1 LIWRIRERRSFGRLT
16 VEGRRIRAGVLWCT
30 FVLDPHG
37 SDTPPRVAFA
47 LGRALGPAVTR
58 NLVRRRLRS
67 LLQSAASSGRLPP
80 GEYLIGG
87 NPTIAERSF
96 PQLSADL
103 QSLLRQ
109 IPGSLG

>member
-1 LIWRIRERRSFGRLT
+1 LIWRIRERRSFGRLSA
-16 VEGRRIRAGVLWCT
+16 EGRRVRAGVLWCT

-37 SDTPPRVAFA
+37 SETPPRVAFA

-58 NLVRRRLRS
+58 NLVRRRLRA
-67 LLQSAASSGRLPP
+67 LLQSAESSGLLPP

-87 NPTIAERSF
+87 QPAIAARSF
-96 PQLSADL
+96 DQLRTDV

-109 IPGSLG
+109 IPGSSG